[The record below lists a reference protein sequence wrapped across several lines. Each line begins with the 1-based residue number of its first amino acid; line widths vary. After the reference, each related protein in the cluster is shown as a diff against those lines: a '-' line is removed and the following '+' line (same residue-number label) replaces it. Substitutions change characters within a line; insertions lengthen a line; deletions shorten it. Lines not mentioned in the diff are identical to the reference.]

1 VSGGNVRHLS
11 LVEPIVSRSR
21 NAAVLLAAVAL
32 LALAGCSSGASQSS
46 DNPGGAIIRTPAGDP
61 NGLRGATLDRPYAL
75 PAKSLTDTSG
85 NEFNLVTSTKKPV
98 TLIFFGYTNCPDVC
112 PTVMA
117 DVASALTKLD
127 KSVRDQV
134 QMLFITTDPARDTGP
149 VIRKYLD
156 RFDPSFVG
164 LTGQLAS
171 IKDIAGAVGVP
182 VEGMKKLPSGGY
194 EVGHGAQVLGF
205 GKDDKATVIWLS
217 NAAIGDLAHD
227 FGKLVQENQ

>member
-1 VSGGNVRHLS
+1 M
-11 LVEPIVSRSR
+11 
-21 NAAVLLAAVAL
+21 AAVAL
-32 LALAGCSSGASQSS
+32 LALVGCGSGANQSS

-75 PAKSLTDTSG
+75 PAKSLTDTNG

-149 VIRKYLD
+149 VIRRYLD

-171 IKDIAGAVGVP
+171 IKTIAGAVGVP

-194 EVGHGAQVLGF
+194 EVGHGAQVLGI
-205 GKDDKATVIWLS
+205 GKDDKASVIWLS

-227 FGKLVQENQ
+227 FGKLVAENQ

>member
-1 VSGGNVRHLS
+1 
-11 LVEPIVSRSR
+11 LV
-21 NAAVLLAAVAL
+21 AVAL
-32 LALAGCSSGASQSS
+32 LALVGCGSGANQSS
-46 DNPGGAIIRTPAGDP
+46 DNPGGAIIRTSAGDP
-61 NGLRGATLDRPYAL
+61 NGLRGATLDRPYAM

-85 NEFNLVTSTKKPV
+85 NEFNLVTSTKKPL
-98 TLIFFGYTNCPDVC
+98 TLVFFGYTNCPDVC

-117 DVASALTKLD
+117 DLASALTKLD

-171 IKDIAGAVGVP
+171 IKSIAGAVGVP
-182 VEGMKKLPSGGY
+182 VEGMKRLPSGGY

-205 GKDDKATVIWLS
+205 GKDDKATVIWLD

-227 FGKLVQENQ
+227 FGKLVEENQ

>member
-1 VSGGNVRHLS
+1 MNT
-11 LVEPIVSRSR
+11 SRVLLP
-21 NAAVLLAAVAL
+21 ALAVAVLAALAA
-32 LALAGCSSGASQSS
+32 GCGSSSQQA
-46 DNPGGAIIRTPAGDP
+46 DNPGGVVLKSPQADQ
-61 NGLRGATLDRPYAL
+61 NGLRGAVLPKPYAM
-75 PAKSLTDTSG
+75 PRTSLTDTG
-85 NEFNLVTSTKKPV
+85 GAEFNLVTSTTKPV
-98 TLIFFGYTNCPDVC
+98 TMLFFGYTNCPDVC

-164 LTGQLAS
+164 LTGSLAQ
-171 IKDIAGAVGVP
+171 IKQIAQAVGVP

-205 GKDDKATVIWLS
+205 GKTDKANVLWLS

-227 FGKLVQENQ
+227 FGKLVEDNQ

>member
-1 VSGGNVRHLS
+1 
-11 LVEPIVSRSR
+11 
-21 NAAVLLAAVAL
+21 LAAVAL
-32 LALAGCSSGASQSS
+32 LALVGCGSGANQSS

-75 PAKSLTDTSG
+75 PAKSLTDTNG

-149 VIRKYLD
+149 VIRRYLD

-171 IKDIAGAVGVP
+171 IKTIAGAVGVP

-194 EVGHGAQVLGF
+194 EVGHGAQVLGI
-205 GKDDKATVIWLS
+205 GKDDKASVIWLS

-227 FGKLVQENQ
+227 FGKLVAENQ

>member
-1 VSGGNVRHLS
+1 
-11 LVEPIVSRSR
+11 
-21 NAAVLLAAVAL
+21 LAAVAL
-32 LALAGCSSGASQSS
+32 LALVGCSSGAKESS
-46 DNPGGAIIRTPAGDP
+46 DNPGGAIIRTPAGNP

-149 VIRKYLD
+149 VIRRYLD

-171 IKDIAGAVGVP
+171 IKTIAGAVGVP

-194 EVGHGAQVLGF
+194 EVGHGAQVLGI

-227 FGKLVQENQ
+227 FGKLVAENQ

>member
-1 VSGGNVRHLS
+1 
-11 LVEPIVSRSR
+11 VSRTR
-21 NAAVLLAAVAL
+21 NAAVFFAAVAL
-32 LALAGCSSGASQSS
+32 LALAGCSGGQKQEAN
-46 DNPGGAIIRTPAGDP
+46 NPGGAIIRTPAPDP
-61 NGLRGATLDRPYAL
+61 SGLRGAVLERPYAL

-98 TLIFFGYTNCPDVC
+98 TLVFFGYTNCPDVC
-112 PTVMA
+112 STVMA

-127 KSVRDQV
+127 QPVRDQV
-134 QMLFITTDPARDTGP
+134 QMLFITTDPSRDNEQ

-164 LTGQLAS
+164 LTGSLDAIKS
-171 IKDIAGAVGVP
+171 IATSVGVP

-205 GKDDKATVIWLS
+205 GVNDKAKVLWLE

-227 FGKLVQENQ
+227 FGKLVEDNR

>member
-1 VSGGNVRHLS
+1 MV
-11 LVEPIVSRSR
+11 
-21 NAAVLLAAVAL
+21 L
-32 LALAGCSSGASQSS
+32 LALAGCSSGAKQSS

-61 NGLRGATLDRPYAL
+61 NGLRGAILDHPYAL

-134 QMLFITTDPARDTGP
+134 QMLFITTDPARDSGP

-171 IKDIAGAVGVP
+171 IKEIAGAVGVP

-205 GKDDKATVIWLS
+205 GKNDKATVIWLS
-217 NAAIGDLAHD
+217 NASIGDLAHD
-227 FGKLVQENQ
+227 FGKLVEQNQ

>member
-1 VSGGNVRHLS
+1 
-11 LVEPIVSRSR
+11 LV
-21 NAAVLLAAVAL
+21 AVAL
-32 LALAGCSSGASQSS
+32 LALVGCGSGANQSS

-61 NGLRGATLDRPYAL
+61 NGLRGAVLDHPYAL
-75 PAKSLTDTSG
+75 PAKSLTDTNG

-171 IKDIAGAVGVP
+171 IKAIAGAVGVP
-182 VEGMKKLPSGGY
+182 VEGMKRLPSGGY

-227 FGKLVQENQ
+227 FGKLVEENQ

>member
-1 VSGGNVRHLS
+1 
-11 LVEPIVSRSR
+11 LV
-21 NAAVLLAAVAL
+21 AVAL
-32 LALAGCSSGASQSS
+32 LALVGCGSGANQSS
-46 DNPGGAIIRTPAGDP
+46 DNPGGAIIRTSAGDP

-75 PAKSLTDTSG
+75 PAKSLTDTNG

-171 IKDIAGAVGVP
+171 IKAIAGTVGVP

-227 FGKLVQENQ
+227 FGKLVEQNQ

>member
-1 VSGGNVRHLS
+1 
-11 LVEPIVSRSR
+11 
-21 NAAVLLAAVAL
+21 LAAVAL
-32 LALAGCSSGASQSS
+32 LALVGCGSGANQSS

-75 PAKSLTDTSG
+75 PAKSLTDTNG

-171 IKDIAGAVGVP
+171 IKTIAGAVGVP

-194 EVGHGAQVLGF
+194 EVGHGAQVLGI

-227 FGKLVQENQ
+227 FGKLVAENQ

>member
-1 VSGGNVRHLS
+1 
-11 LVEPIVSRSR
+11 
-21 NAAVLLAAVAL
+21 LAAVAL
-32 LALAGCSSGASQSS
+32 LALVGCGSGANQSS

-75 PAKSLTDTSG
+75 PAKSLTDTNG

-149 VIRKYLD
+149 VIRRYLD

-171 IKDIAGAVGVP
+171 IKTIAGAVGVP

-194 EVGHGAQVLGF
+194 EVGHGAQVLGI

-227 FGKLVQENQ
+227 FGKLVAENQ

>member
-1 VSGGNVRHLS
+1 
-11 LVEPIVSRSR
+11 LV
-21 NAAVLLAAVAL
+21 AVAL
-32 LALAGCSSGASQSS
+32 LALVGCGSGANQSS

-75 PAKSLTDTSG
+75 PAKSLTDTNG

-98 TLIFFGYTNCPDVC
+98 TLVFFGYTNCPDVC

-117 DVASALTKLD
+117 DLASALTKLD

-134 QMLFITTDPARDTGP
+134 QMVFITTDPARDTGP

-171 IKDIAGAVGVP
+171 IKSIAGAVGVP

>member
-1 VSGGNVRHLS
+1 M
-11 LVEPIVSRSR
+11 
-21 NAAVLLAAVAL
+21 AAVVLLALV
-32 LALAGCSSGASQSS
+32 GCGSGANQSS

-61 NGLRGATLDRPYAL
+61 NGLRGATLDHPYAL
-75 PAKSLTDTSG
+75 PAKSLTDTNG

-171 IKDIAGAVGVP
+171 IKAIAGAVGVP

>member
-1 VSGGNVRHLS
+1 
-11 LVEPIVSRSR
+11 VSRSR
-21 NAAVLLAAVAL
+21 SAAVLFAAVAL
-32 LALAGCSSGASQSS
+32 LALVGCSGGQKQQA

-75 PAKSLTDTSG
+75 PARSLTDTGG

-98 TLIFFGYTNCPDVC
+98 TLVFFGYTNCPDVC

-127 KSVRDQV
+127 KPVRDDV
-134 QMLFITTDPARDTGP
+134 QLLFITTDPARDTGP

-164 LTGQLAS
+164 LTGSLTE
-171 IKDIAGAVGVP
+171 IKDIAQAVGVP
-182 VEGMKKLPSGGY
+182 VEGMNKLPSGGY

-205 GKDDKATVIWLS
+205 GQDDKASVLWLS

-227 FGKLVQENQ
+227 FTKLVEDNR

>member
-1 VSGGNVRHLS
+1 M
-11 LVEPIVSRSR
+11 SRTR

-32 LALAGCSSGASQSS
+32 LALVGCSGEPKQSA

-61 NGLRGATLDRPYAL
+61 SGLRGATLDRPYSL

-98 TLIFFGYTNCPDVC
+98 TLVFFGYTNCPDVC

-127 KSVRDQV
+127 ESVRSQV
-134 QMLFITTDPARDTGP
+134 QLLFITTDPSRDTGP

-164 LTGQLAS
+164 LTGSLDS
-171 IKDIAGAVGVP
+171 IKEIAKAVGVP

-205 GKDDKATVIWLS
+205 GKNDKAGVLWLS

-227 FGKLVQENQ
+227 FGKLVEDNR

>member
-1 VSGGNVRHLS
+1 MF
-11 LVEPIVSRSR
+11 
-21 NAAVLLAAVAL
+21 AAVAL
-32 LALAGCSSGASQSS
+32 LALVGCSGGQKQTAN
-46 DNPGGAIIRTPAGDP
+46 NPGGAIIRTPAGDP

-75 PAKSLTDTSG
+75 PAKVLTDTSG

-98 TLIFFGYTNCPDVC
+98 TLVFFGYTNCPDVC

-127 KSVRDQV
+127 ESVRNQV
-134 QMLFITTDPARDTGP
+134 QLLFITTDPSRDSGP

-164 LTGQLAS
+164 LTGSLGS
-171 IKDIAGAVGVP
+171 IKDIAKAVGVP

-205 GKDDKATVIWLS
+205 GKNDKAGVLWLS

-227 FGKLVQENQ
+227 FGKLVEDNQ

>member
-1 VSGGNVRHLS
+1 M
-11 LVEPIVSRSR
+11 SRTR
-21 NAAVLLAAVAL
+21 NAAVFLAAVAL
-32 LALAGCSSGASQSS
+32 LALAGCSGGQKQEPN
-46 DNPGGAIIRTPAGDP
+46 NPGGAIIRTPAADP
-61 NGLRGATLDRPYAL
+61 SGLRGAVLERPYAL
-75 PAKSLTDTSG
+75 PAKLLTDTSG
-85 NEFNLVTSTKKPV
+85 NQFNLVTSTKKPV
-98 TLIFFGYTNCPDVC
+98 TLVFFGYTNCPDVC
-112 PTVMA
+112 STVMA

-127 KSVRDQV
+127 KTVQDQV

-164 LTGQLAS
+164 LTGSLDS
-171 IKDIAGAVGVP
+171 IKDIAKAVGVP

-205 GKDDKATVIWLS
+205 GSNDQAKVLWLE

-227 FGKLVQENQ
+227 FGKLVEDNR

>member
-1 VSGGNVRHLS
+1 
-11 LVEPIVSRSR
+11 
-21 NAAVLLAAVAL
+21 VAL
-32 LALAGCSSGASQSS
+32 LALVGCGSGANQSS

-75 PAKSLTDTSG
+75 PAKSLTDTNG

-149 VIRKYLD
+149 VIRRYLD

-171 IKDIAGAVGVP
+171 IKTIAGAVGVP

-194 EVGHGAQVLGF
+194 EVGHGAQVLGI

-227 FGKLVQENQ
+227 FGKLVAENQ